1 MSNFCNAFA
10 ESLFIRRAMV
20 RIPGALHGAG
30 LKAKMLLQVH
40 DELIFEAPVKEV
52 SKCAELV
59 KEIMEKASLPAL
71 ELTVPLTVDTGSA
84 KNWAIAH

>member
-1 MSNFCNAFA
+1 
-10 ESLFIRRAMV
+10 MV

-40 DELIFEAPVKEV
+40 DELIFEAPIKEV

-84 KNWAIAH
+84 KNWAVNTQSFNVSVPRFKMPPPN